1 MYKRFTPHRPTVPS
15 SGSEWIDDEVSE
27 GEIRLLTFH
36 GLNTLGFLHFFLA
49 FLVKYIWLVLR
60 SFLYVFINFFLLII
74 LSAVVM

>member
-1 MYKRFTPHRPTVPS
+1 MYKRFTPHRPTVS
-15 SGSEWIDDEVSE
+15 SSLSEWRNDEVSE

-60 SFLYVFINFFLLII
+60 SFLYVFLKHFFC
-74 LSAVVM
+74 